1 MAAKCC
7 HDRFELTETEKVQK
21 YQNKNHLT
29 IIKPPKISGLNTDFI
44 TFTVRSSDDDFTA
57 HQ

>member
-7 HDRFELTETEKVQK
+7 HDRFELTETENVKK
-21 YQNKNHLT
+21 YQNKKSSHHH
-29 IIKPPKISGLNTDFI
+29 KISGLNADFI
-44 TFTVRSSDDDFTA
+44 TFTVRSPDDDFTA